1 MSELL
6 TTTDGAFAVGGVL
19 FVTTVELTVFVSAA
33 MIGLAHI
40 ETSIRT
46 INIVI
51 IFNQNFIYAPV
62 LFNPFIGKA
71 SKGKQKASVTRVLL
85 YSCGLAS

>member
-1 MSELL
+1 MSELF

-33 MIGLAHI
+33 ITGLAHMEI
-40 ETSIRT
+40 NIKRT
-46 INIVI
+46 IVAI
-51 IFNQNFIYAPV
+51 ICNQNFIYAPV

-71 SKGKQKASVTRVLL
+71 SNGKQKASVTRVFL
-85 YSCGLAS
+85 YS

>member
-33 MIGLAHI
+33 NKGLDHVQI
-40 ETSIRT
+40 IIKST
-46 INIVI
+46 IIAIVC
-51 IFNQNFIYAPV
+51 NQNFIYAPV
-62 LFNPFIGKA
+62 LLNPFIGKA
-71 SKGKQKASVTRVLL
+71 SNGKQKASVTRVFL
-85 YSCGLAS
+85 YS